1 MTKFDKA
8 PGAIVIAPD
17 DNVAVVLR
25 NFAAGETVAVGN
37 HRLVC
42 AQAVPSG
49 HKVALDPVAAGGSIV
64 KCGVPVGV
72 ARRDIAAGEHVH
84 IHNVASRYITDH

>member
-1 MTKFDKA
+1 MTHL
-8 PGAIVIAPD
+8 PNILSAILIAPT

-25 NFAAGETVAVGN
+25 DFPAGETLALDAR
-37 HRLVC
+37 HIAC
-42 AQAVPSG
+42 AQAIPAG
-49 HKVALDPVAAGGSIV
+49 HKVALEPIAGGQSV
-64 KCGVPVGV
+64 LKCGVPVGI